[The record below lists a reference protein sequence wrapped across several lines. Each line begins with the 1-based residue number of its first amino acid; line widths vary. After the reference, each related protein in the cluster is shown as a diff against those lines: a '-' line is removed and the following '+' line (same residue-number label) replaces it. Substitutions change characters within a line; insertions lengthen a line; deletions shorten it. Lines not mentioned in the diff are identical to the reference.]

1 MFASEIVI
9 ISNVCNTSLF
19 TGIAQR
25 YHKLLTVGV
34 ATIMITIAVKQNS
47 AIAQQPTK
55 TMTNITKV
63 ISGYP
68 FVLVLYHGPTLL
80 VLRGDMFST
89 SILAAVDCK
98 AEWGDTRWM
107 ECLHIHIRLEMLLRA
122 TVLSEIETT
131 KLKQSQCENKR
142 ER

>member
-9 ISNVCNTSLF
+9 ISKMCNSF
-19 TGIAQR
+19 PITGIAQR

-55 TMTNITKV
+55 TMTNFTKV

-68 FVLVLYHGPTLL
+68 FVSVLYHGPTLL

-89 SILAAVDCK
+89 NILVAVEL
-98 AEWGDTRWM
+98 A
-107 ECLHIHIRLEMLLRA
+107 
-122 TVLSEIETT
+122 
-131 KLKQSQCENKR
+131 KQDGGIQDGWNVYIFISD
-142 ER
+142 

>member
-1 MFASEIVI
+1 M
-9 ISNVCNTSLF
+9 CNSFLI

-55 TMTNITKV
+55 TMTNFTKV

-68 FVLVLYHGPTLL
+68 FVSVLYHGPTLL

-89 SILAAVDCK
+89 NILVAVEL
-98 AEWGDTRWM
+98 A
-107 ECLHIHIRLEMLLRA
+107 
-122 TVLSEIETT
+122 
-131 KLKQSQCENKR
+131 KQDGGIQDGWNVYIFISD
-142 ER
+142 